1 MHDWPATR
9 RNFMATAPSSAALK
23 SASSNTMKGA
33 LPPSSNDSR
42 LIWRAAVSMIP
53 FPTSV
58 EPVKPIFRMSGW
70 VSSSAPTR
78 PERLVVSTLK
88 TPAGSPA
95 SSATFAIASAVSGVA
110 DAGLRTTVHPAAR
123 AGAILRVT
131 IVAGKFHGVTAA
143 TGPTGWRNT
152 QYRFP
157 GWGEGIHSPVIRRA
171 SSANQPKYPSENWTS
186 FFASSNGLPFSRVTS
201 RARSSR
207 RSSMSSWIRSR
218 NRPRSLGARADQSR
232 KAVCAAATARPT
244 SGTAPL
250 VTLPTTVPAADQLH
264 AERQAVRAPH
274 ERHAERRHAA
284 ERPQRAEGGIPGRAE
299 PLWRGAGGGGRHDG
313 VVALGEQLGEARV
326 ELGDAGQR
334 AEIVERAHVPA
345 TLKPRAK
352 RLGQP
357 GPPRLP
363 LPAEIRRHL
372 RFHDDP
378 VPLGRFFGGIG
389 ELHRLHALAEVTG
402 QLGEGLLGVRV
413 DTVPTRR
420 PHECEHR
427 WQRRLLGG
435 HVAVRDARA
444 RARIRVT
451 LVVTDDQ
458 LHEEREILD
467 GAREQADMVERAREP
482 EHPVARDEAMR
493 RLQAVDAAE
502 RRRPD
507 RRAAGLAA
515 ECHRHHAGRHG
526 RGRAARGS
534 AGRVRG
540 VVRVPCLARRADGE
554 LRRDRLAHDHRP
566 GGAQHRHH
574 AGVTRRRAAGAEH
587 RPVLGGHIGGVDG
600 VLYSHPP

>member
-1 MHDWPATR
+1 MRFAQMHDWPATR

-78 PERLVVSTLK
+78 PERLVVSTLN

-186 FFASSNGLPFSRVTS
+186 FFASSNGLPFSSVTS

-207 RSSMSSWIRSR
+207 RTSMSSWIRRR
-218 NRPRSLGARADQSR
+218 NRPRSLGASTDHSR
-232 KAVCAAATARPT
+232 KAACAAATARST

-250 VTLPTTVPAADQLH
+250 VTRAMTERSAGLMTSNAAPPSACTHSPLIYMRSTSAIAEPLPSSHDRRSLCEQRAYAASARCARRAAPSAQSRPSRRARRRDLGHEPARGAQQPRVAVPRTDQLD
-264 AERQAVRAPH
+264 AERQAVRALH

-284 ERPQRAEGGIPGRAE
+284 QRPQRAEGRIPRRLE
-299 PLWRGAGGGGRHDG
+299 PLWRGAGGGGSQDG
-313 VVALGEQLGEARV
+313 VIALSEQLVEALV
-326 ELGDAGQR
+326 ELGNAGQS
-334 AEIVERAHVPA
+334 AEIVERAHLSAP
-345 TLKPRAK
+345 LDPRLQ
-352 RLGQP
+352 RGGQP
-357 GPPRLP
+357 VAPLLP
-363 LPAEIRRHL
+363 LPAEVGRDL

-378 VPLGRFFGGIG
+378 VPLERVSGRIG
-389 ELHRLHALAEVTG
+389 EL
-402 QLGEGLLGVRV
+402 
-413 DTVPTRR
+413 
-420 PHECEHR
+420 
-427 WQRRLLGG
+427 
-435 HVAVRDARA
+435 
-444 RARIRVT
+444 
-451 LVVTDDQ
+451 
-458 LHEEREILD
+458 
-467 GAREQADMVERAREP
+467 
-482 EHPVARDEAMR
+482 
-493 RLQAVDAAE
+493 
-502 RRRPD
+502 
-507 RRAAGLAA
+507 
-515 ECHRHHAGRHG
+515 
-526 RGRAARGS
+526 
-534 AGRVRG
+534 
-540 VVRVPCLARRADGE
+540 E
-554 LRRDRLAHDHRP
+554 L
-566 GGAQHRHH
+566 
-574 AGVTRRRAAGAEH
+574 
-587 RPVLGGHIGGVDG
+587 
-600 VLYSHPP
+600 

>member
-244 SGTAPL
+244 SGPAPL
-250 VTLPTTVPAADQLH
+250 VTLPTTVRSAGLTTANLAPPSAYVHSPLMYMRSTSATEPLPSSHDRRSPCEQRAYAASARCARRAAPSARTRSSRRARRCDLGHEPPPGVQQPRVAVPRTDQLY
-264 AERQAVRAPH
+264 AERQAGRALH
-274 ERHAERRHAA
+274 ERHAERRHRA
-284 ERPQRAEGGIPGRAE
+284 EGPQRAERRIPRRVE
-299 PLWRGAGGGGRHDG
+299 PLWCGAGGGGSQDG
-313 VVALGEQLGEARV
+313 VIALSEQLVEA
-326 ELGDAGQR
+326 
-334 AEIVERAHVPA
+334 
-345 TLKPRAK
+345 
-352 RLGQP
+352 
-357 GPPRLP
+357 
-363 LPAEIRRHL
+363 
-372 RFHDDP
+372 
-378 VPLGRFFGGIG
+378 
-389 ELHRLHALAEVTG
+389 
-402 QLGEGLLGVRV
+402 
-413 DTVPTRR
+413 
-420 PHECEHR
+420 
-427 WQRRLLGG
+427 
-435 HVAVRDARA
+435 
-444 RARIRVT
+444 
-451 LVVTDDQ
+451 LV
-458 LHEEREILD
+458 
-467 GAREQADMVERAREP
+467 
-482 EHPVARDEAMR
+482 
-493 RLQAVDAAE
+493 
-502 RRRPD
+502 
-507 RRAAGLAA
+507 
-515 ECHRHHAGRHG
+515 
-526 RGRAARGS
+526 
-534 AGRVRG
+534 
-540 VVRVPCLARRADGE
+540 
-554 LRRDRLAHDHRP
+554 
-566 GGAQHRHH
+566 
-574 AGVTRRRAAGAEH
+574 
-587 RPVLGGHIGGVDG
+587 
-600 VLYSHPP
+600 

>member
-186 FFASSNGLPFSRVTS
+186 FFASSNGLPFSSVTS

-207 RSSMSSWIRSR
+207 RTSMSSWIRRR
-218 NRPRSLGARADQSR
+218 NRPRPLGACTDHSRTAARAALHPSR
-232 KAVCAAATARPT
+232 PV
-244 SGTAPL
+244 AP
-250 VTLPTTVPAADQLH
+250 P
-264 AERQAVRAPH
+264 
-274 ERHAERRHAA
+274 
-284 ERPQRAEGGIPGRAE
+284 
-299 PLWRGAGGGGRHDG
+299 
-313 VVALGEQLGEARV
+313 
-326 ELGDAGQR
+326 
-334 AEIVERAHVPA
+334 
-345 TLKPRAK
+345 
-352 RLGQP
+352 
-357 GPPRLP
+357 
-363 LPAEIRRHL
+363 
-372 RFHDDP
+372 
-378 VPLGRFFGGIG
+378 
-389 ELHRLHALAEVTG
+389 RLHALLDPEEEPAAVLGCLHRPLAEG
-402 QLGEGLLGVRV
+402 RV
-413 DTVPTRR
+413 
-420 PHECEHR
+420 
-427 WQRRLLGG
+427 
-435 HVAVRDARA
+435 
-444 RARIRVT
+444 
-451 LVVTDDQ
+451 
-458 LHEEREILD
+458 
-467 GAREQADMVERAREP
+467 
-482 EHPVARDEAMR
+482 
-493 RLQAVDAAE
+493 
-502 RRRPD
+502 RRRHRALDVGHGTVGHSGDD
-507 RRAAGLAA
+507 RAI
-515 ECHRHHAGRHG
+515 GRVNDVE
-526 RGRAARGS
+526 RGS
-534 AGRVRG
+534 AFG
-540 VVRVPCLARRADGE
+540 VHPLAVDVHA
-554 LRRDRLAHDHRP
+554 LHISH
-566 GGAQHRHH
+566 GG
-574 AGVTRRRAAGAEH
+574 GP
-587 RPVLGGHIGGVDG
+587 PVLPRSPFALRAESVQRQRA
-600 VLYSHPP
+600 LR